1 MARRSGDKWYIAGV
15 NAMETPLKQTLT
27 LPMLEGKSTVS
38 LYQNGEVKPVKVTK
52 KQTVKIEIPTNG
64 GVVIV
69 E

>member
-1 MARRSGDKWYIAGV
+1 
-15 NAMETPLKQTLT
+15 
-27 LPMLEGKSTVS
+27 MLEGKCTVS
-38 LYQNGEVKPVKVTK
+38 LYQNSDVKPVKVTK